1 VYFGTPS
8 VGKRETEPPW
18 KTLGLSRVDL
28 RSGLE
33 LEIIETVEKLTI
45 VMILF
50 IWTIVQFMLPV
61 Q

>member
-1 VYFGTPS
+1 M
-8 VGKRETEPPW
+8 
-18 KTLGLSRVDL
+18 SRVDL
-28 RSGLE
+28 RSSLE
-33 LEIIETVEKLTI
+33 LEIIETVGKLTI

>member
-1 VYFGTPS
+1 M
-8 VGKRETEPPW
+8 
-18 KTLGLSRVDL
+18 SRVDL

-33 LEIIETVEKLTI
+33 LEIIETVGKLTI
-45 VMILF
+45 IMILF